1 MADQMPNLPPR
12 DDSADW
18 DAIARFFAGES
29 APDEAAAVRQWL
41 EAHPDQASALSALNG
56 ATSLLANAT
65 PPGLDVEAALK
76 RVSERRD
83 SADVIPI
90 GSRRPSAP
98 KLAPIAVPARRWPSV
113 AVRAAAAVV
122 LLVGGGLWWRWHSTQ
137 TSGYTN
143 PSGAAGYKTF
153 ATTPVGQRD
162 SVRLP
167 DGTRVVLAPESRL
180 TVAVGYA
187 GDKVR
192 EVGLTGEAYFDVH
205 HDAARPFVVHA
216 GGAEI
221 RDLGTT
227 FTVRATGERGVRVA
241 VTSGSVSLAAANA
254 SPNAAIVLQPGDA
267 GTVGVDGQTLAER
280 GGAAEPDTAW
290 TRGRLVFREAPVS
303 VVRSELRRWYGIDLA
318 IDSSFASRHLSMT
331 FDGESADRVLEV
343 IALSLGAEV
352 QRQGST
358 AVIKP
363 GSPRAR

>member
-1 MADQMPNLPPR
+1 MADKMPTLPPR
-12 DDSADW
+12 DDPADW
-18 DAIARFFAGES
+18 EAIARFFAGES
-29 APDEAAAVRQWL
+29 TPAEAASVRQWL
-41 EAHPDQASALSALNG
+41 EAHPDQAAALSALNG

-90 GSRRPSAP
+90 GSRRPSPP
-98 KLAPIAVPARRWPSV
+98 KLAPIAMPARRWQPI
-113 AVRAAAAVV
+113 AVRAAAAAV
-122 LLVGGGLWWRWHSTQ
+122 LLVGGGLWWHSMQ
-137 TSGYTN
+137 TAGYTN
-143 PSGAAGYKTF
+143 PSGGAAKTF
-153 ATTPVGQRD
+153 ATAVGQRD
-162 SVRLP
+162 SVRLT

-180 TVAVGYA
+180 TVAMGY
-187 GDKVR
+187 GDNVR
-192 EVGLTGEAYFDVH
+192 EVELKGEAYFDVH
-205 HDAARPFVVHA
+205 HDAAHPFVVHA
-216 GGAEI
+216 GGADI

-241 VTSGSVSLAAANA
+241 VTSGSVSLAAAQA
-254 SPNAAIVLQPGDA
+254 SPNAAIVLRPGDA
-267 GTVGVDGQTLAER
+267 GTVGADGQTLAER